1 MSSANAELFDE
12 SDGSP
17 FDTGSKKSS
26 SLDSRVFISDR
37 LISAFFFFNN
47 RLMNRKFLTFFSN
60 PAFDVEQYVE
70 RLAWRSRAASESS
83 FDPQVLFD
91 EFSAHIQGEDHFS

>member
-1 MSSANAELFDE
+1 
-12 SDGSP
+12 
-17 FDTGSKKSS
+17 
-26 SLDSRVFISDR
+26 
-37 LISAFFFFNN
+37 
-47 RLMNRKFLTFFSN
+47 MNRKFLTFFSN

-91 EFSAHIQGEDHFS
+91 EFSAHIQGENDFLKYDKHPAIFCNKKFRSFFYEITNFD